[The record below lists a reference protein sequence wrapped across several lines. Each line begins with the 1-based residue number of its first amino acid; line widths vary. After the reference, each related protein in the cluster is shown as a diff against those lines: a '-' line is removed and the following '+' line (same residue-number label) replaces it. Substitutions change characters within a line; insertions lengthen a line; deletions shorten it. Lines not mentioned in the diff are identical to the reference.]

1 MAVYRYTAVSATKN
15 GHLKRGTV
23 LAKDK
28 LDAFDKLKH
37 RQLTNINLHRVEGFA
52 AVFGHIRADI
62 R

>member
-1 MAVYRYTAVSATKN
+1 MAVYQYTAVSAAKN
-15 GHLKRGTV
+15 GHLQKGTI

-37 RQLTNINLHRVEGFA
+37 RQLTNINLRRIEGFA
-52 AVFGHIRADI
+52 AVFGLLRADI

>member
-1 MAVYRYTAVSATKN
+1 MAVYRYTAVSAAKN
-15 GHLKRGTV
+15 GRVQRGTV

-37 RQLTNINLHRVEGFA
+37 RQLTNINLHRLEGFA
-52 AVFGHIRADI
+52 AVFAHLRADI